1 MNKEVVTIGVA
12 VLAGA
17 ITRGATGMLLDTAEN
32 TTKIGVNLAGCVGF
46 GYLATKVNGSDT
58 KAAALR
64 GGAIGSAIAH
74 GLLFIGN
81 VVKTDSI
88 SAKLATDSKVNTFFK
103 KAAGLNSSSEGL
115 QGYIDQQGNYYEDG
129 LNGYI
134 DQQGNYY
141 EDGLNGYIDASG
153 NFIEDGL
160 NADPELIGYEAY
172 QEENEGLQA
181 AIDMSGNIIM

>member
-32 TTKIGVNLAGCVGF
+32 TTQMGVNFAGCVGF
-46 GYLATKVNGSDT
+46 GFLATKVSGTGT

-74 GLLFIGN
+74 GLQFIGN
-81 VVKTDSI
+81 VLNTEMVSGKLTEGS
-88 SAKLATDSKVNTFFK
+88 KLATFVS
-103 KAAGLNSSSEGL
+103 KAAGLGCPSEGL
-115 QGYIDQQGNYYEDG
+115 AGYIDAEGNYH
-129 LNGYI
+129 
-134 DQQGNYY
+134 
-141 EDGLNGYIDASG
+141 EDGLNGYIDANG

-160 NADPELIGYEAY
+160 NAIEPELIGYEEY
-172 QEENEGLQA
+172 QEETPGLQA
-181 AIDMSGNIIM
+181 SIDENGNIVI